1 MFLSSPFFFF
11 PLCFTPPH
19 TYSFYLIH
27 PQPHLLTFNHFLVF
41 IVLSFCYFFSSSP
54 SPFFNCS
61 LFISLSKTQAS
72 VPLSPTK
79 TTPLGPPP
87 HLYQPLVHGFF
98 FFFFF
103 WFKGKNCRRNH
114 FGRGFCQCLLFF
126 FFFLVVVGLMSVGVV
141 GFVINVVVE
150 VVVVGVAVVG
160 VGSAATWFDSMG

>member
-1 MFLSSPFFFF
+1 MITFLNFNFLLLFILFFPLYFFFFNPNTCFFLLLLLLFFFF

-19 TYSFYLIH
+19 TYSSYLIH

-61 LFISLSKTQAS
+61 LFISLSKTQAL

-79 TTPLGPPP
+79 ATPLGPPP
-87 HLYQPLVHGFF
+87 HLYQPLVHGFL
-98 FFFFF
+98 FFF

-114 FGRGFCQCLLFF
+114 FGCGFCRCLLFF
-126 FFFLVVVGLMSVGVV
+126 FP
-141 GFVINVVVE
+141 
-150 VVVVGVAVVG
+150 
-160 VGSAATWFDSMG
+160 W

>member
-1 MFLSSPFFFF
+1 MITFLNFNFLLFFILFFPLSFFFIQIHVSFFSFFFF

-98 FFFFF
+98 FFFF
-103 WFKGKNCRRNH
+103 
-114 FGRGFCQCLLFF
+114 
-126 FFFLVVVGLMSVGVV
+126 LVQRKKLQNKP
-141 GFVINVVVE
+141 F
-150 VVVVGVAVVG
+150 
-160 VGSAATWFDSMG
+160 